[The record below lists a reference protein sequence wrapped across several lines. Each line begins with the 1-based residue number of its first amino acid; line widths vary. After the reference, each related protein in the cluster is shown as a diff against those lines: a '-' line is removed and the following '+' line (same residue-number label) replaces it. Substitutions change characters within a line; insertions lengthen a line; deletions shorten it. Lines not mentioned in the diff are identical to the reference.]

1 MEKGKKV
8 NKQHI
13 EQLMELVNQS
23 PFWSHMGMKL
33 VDIAPGYA
41 RMEMEID
48 KNKHYNPF
56 GSVHGGVN
64 AALIDSATYWAGYY
78 HQPENAGFTTLDVSV
93 TDLAMAK
100 EGKLTVHAT
109 AIKEGRSVCL
119 CEAVIKD
126 ENDRV
131 VAHGTSKLLVLQGR
145 QTIADALK
153 AMGYDQLPDKFCDE

>member
-1 MEKGKKV
+1 MDKKKV
-8 NKQHI
+8 NPLHI
-13 EQLMELVNQS
+13 ESLMALVNES
-23 PFWSHMGMKL
+23 PYFSLLGIKL
-33 VDIAPGYA
+33 VDICPGYA
-41 RMEMEID
+41 KVELDID
-48 KNKHYNPF
+48 INKHYNPF

-64 AALIDSATYWAGYY
+64 ASLIDTATYWAAYY
-78 HQPENAGFTTLDVSV
+78 HQPEDAGFTTLDVSV
-93 TDLAMAK
+93 TNLAMAK

-119 CEAVIKD
+119 CEAVVKD

-153 AMGYDQLPDKFCDE
+153 SMGYDNLPEKFAE